1 MGVFIKQHAL
11 KGQKLL
17 AQGNA
22 LGIKAISKSPC
33 KGKSF
38 TNCPW
43 SFKAFALTGRQV
55 CEQANPG
62 RCPGLR
68 ASALSGRAACG
79 RSPGLRASAPSGRA
93 ACGRCPWAMNFWASG
108 RVALCLSGRT
118 NFSNFPNNFFN
129 FCIKK
134 KEITKMKEN
143 NKIAG
148 SVKAIAFD
156 ADDTLWALQN
166 YFEDVEDEY
175 CDLLSDY
182 GSKEEI
188 SASLFETESGNME
201 DLGYGVK
208 AFTISLV
215 ENAVKVSQGEV
226 PAKLIGRIVELG
238 KTLLRLDARPLEGVE
253 ETLARLRQTRHYK
266 LAVFTKGELQD
277 QENKLWRSGLQRYF
291 DVVSI
296 VSDKT
301 PEAYRRLCRE
311 LEVKPEELVMVGNS
325 FKSDIVPALK
335 IGASAVH
342 IPFHT
347 TWAHEKTEEFAHERL
362 RRISRFEEI
371 MDIL

>member
-1 MGVFIKQHAL
+1 
-11 KGQKLL
+11 
-17 AQGNA
+17 
-22 LGIKAISKSPC
+22 
-33 KGKSF
+33 
-38 TNCPW
+38 
-43 SFKAFALTGRQV
+43 
-55 CEQANPG
+55 
-62 RCPGLR
+62 
-68 ASALSGRAACG
+68 
-79 RSPGLRASAPSGRA
+79 
-93 ACGRCPWAMNFWASG
+93 
-108 RVALCLSGRT
+108 
-118 NFSNFPNNFFN
+118 
-129 FCIKK
+129 
-134 KEITKMKEN
+134 
-143 NKIAG
+143 
-148 SVKAIAFD
+148 
-156 ADDTLWALQN
+156 
-166 YFEDVEDEY
+166 
-175 CDLLSDY
+175 
-182 GSKEEI
+182 
-188 SASLFETESGNME
+188 ME

-226 PAKLIGRIVELG
+226 SAKLIGRIVELG